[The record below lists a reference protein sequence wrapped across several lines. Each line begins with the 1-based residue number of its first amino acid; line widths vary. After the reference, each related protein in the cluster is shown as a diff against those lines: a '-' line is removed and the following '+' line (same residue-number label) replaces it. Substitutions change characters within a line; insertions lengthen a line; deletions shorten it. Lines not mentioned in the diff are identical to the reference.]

1 MQAKWRLIIQ
11 SLGEEGAMNKM
22 ALVLQGGGALGAYEY
37 GVVTKLVDMGW
48 EPVAVTGVSIGA
60 VNAAAIAGAKNG
72 DIHASLDRV
81 WKAITLPTLSWMPES
96 MQGNLSLLGNPNF
109 WRSRTDY
116 LQMMSWDSL
125 CSTEPMYAT
134 LRSELDFAQINDS
147 RHMRLAV
154 TATSLR
160 TGGPTTFSNHLA
172 HDAHEDAPGHTAVRG
187 EITPAHIMASGALPP
202 GFPAVR
208 INDEAYWDGGLFS
221 NTPID
226 ALLNLLEPDEID
238 TLPIFTV
245 DLFRTDNLPVPQNL
259 MDVQTRALAMQYE
272 NRFWAEYGGEAGL
285 SGFLEMLDQLEEA
298 LPRDS
303 AVRRNRSYD
312 WLRRLRALKNIHI
325 IEGAAAA
332 AGGDHDFSA
341 YGVRRAYEAGRA
353 AALPF
358 APQSVQ
364 SPKLRAVPGVRPSAA

>member
-1 MQAKWRLIIQ
+1 
-11 SLGEEGAMNKM
+11 MNKM

-60 VNAAAIAGAKNG
+60 VNAAAIAGARDG
-72 DIHASLDRV
+72 DISASLDRV
-81 WKAITLPTLSWMPES
+81 WKAITLPPVPWLPDAI
-96 MQGNLSLLGNPNF
+96 QGNLSLLGNPNF
-109 WRSRTDY
+109 WTSRTDY
-116 LQMMSWDSL
+116 LQLASWDSL
-125 CSTEPMYAT
+125 CITAPMVQT
-134 LRSELDFAQINDS
+134 LLANLDFAQINDS
-147 RHMRLAV
+147 SHMRLAV

-172 HDAHEDAPGHTAVRG
+172 HGAHEDTPGHTAVRG

-208 INDEAYWDGGLFS
+208 IDDEAYWDGGLFS

-238 TLPIFTV
+238 TLPIFTI

-259 MDVQTRALAMQYE
+259 LDVQTRALAMQYE
-272 NRFWAEYGGEAGL
+272 NRFWAEYGGDAGL
-285 SGFLEMLDQLEEA
+285 RGFVDMLEQLDET

-303 AVRRNRSYD
+303 AVRRNRAYD
-312 WLRRLRALKNIHI
+312 WLRRLRAMNNIHI
-325 IEGAAAA
+325 IEGAPAA

-341 YGVRRAYEAGRA
+341 YGVRKAYEAGRA
-353 AALPF
+353 AALDY
-358 APQSVQ
+358 APDKVQ
-364 SPKLRAVPGVRPSAA
+364 SPRLRAVPDAKTSVA

>member
-1 MQAKWRLIIQ
+1 
-11 SLGEEGAMNKM
+11 M

-48 EPVAVTGVSIGA
+48 QPVAVTGVSIGA

-81 WKAITLPTLSWMPES
+81 WQAITLPSVPWLPDA
-96 MQGNLSLLGNPNF
+96 MQGNLSLMGNPNF
-109 WRSRTDY
+109 WRSRLDV
-116 LQMMSWDSL
+116 LQIASWDSL
-125 CSTEPMYAT
+125 CSTDPMFQT
-134 LRSELDFAQINDS
+134 LSANIDFAQINNS
-147 RHMRLAV
+147 AHMRMAV
-154 TATSLR
+154 TATNLR

-172 HDAHEDAPGHTAVRG
+172 HDAHENAPGHTALRV

-208 INDEAYWDGGLFS
+208 IGDESYWDGGLFS

-245 DLFRTDNLPVPQNL
+245 DLFRTDHLPLPQNL
-259 MDVQTRALAMQYE
+259 MDVQNRALALQYE
-272 NRFWAEYGGEAGL
+272 NRFWAEYGGEAGM
-285 SGFLEMLDQLEEA
+285 SGFLDMLEQLEEA

-303 AVRRNRSYD
+303 AVRRSRSYD

-332 AGGDHDFSA
+332 AGGAHDFSA

-353 AALPF
+353 AALAY
-358 APQSVQ
+358 APHTLQ
-364 SPKLRAVPGVRPSAA
+364 SPRLRAVPEARSSAA

>member
-1 MQAKWRLIIQ
+1 M
-11 SLGEEGAMNKM
+11 SKM
-22 ALVLQGGGALGAYEY
+22 ALVLQGGGALGAFEY

-60 VNAAAIAGAKNG
+60 VNAAAITGARGG
-72 DIHASLDRV
+72 DIQASLDRV
-81 WKAITLPTLSWMPES
+81 WKAITLPTLPWMPES
-96 MQGNLSLLGNPNF
+96 MQGNLSLMGNPNF
-109 WRSRTDY
+109 WRSRTDV
-116 LQMMSWDSL
+116 LQMASWDSL
-125 CSTEPMYAT
+125 CSTAPMYET
-134 LRSELDFAQINDS
+134 LSSHLDFKQINDPG
-147 RHMRLAV
+147 HMRMAV

-160 TGGPTTFSNHLA
+160 TGGATTFSNHLA
-172 HDAHEDAPGHTAVRG
+172 QDAHEDAPSHTAVRD

-208 INDEAYWDGGLFS
+208 IDDEAYWDGGLFS

-238 TLPIFTV
+238 TLPIFTI
-245 DLFRTDNLPVPQNL
+245 DLFRTDHLPVPQNL

-285 SGFLEMLDQLEEA
+285 SGFLEMLEQLEEA

-303 AVRRNRSYD
+303 AVRRNRAYE

-341 YGVRRAYEAGRA
+341 YGVQRAYEAGRA
-353 AALPF
+353 AALAYKPD
-358 APQSVQ
+358 AMQ
-364 SPKLRAVPGVRPSAA
+364 SPRLRAVPGVKSSAA

>member
-1 MQAKWRLIIQ
+1 
-11 SLGEEGAMNKM
+11 MNKM

-48 EPVAVTGVSIGA
+48 QPVAVTGVSIGA
-60 VNAAAIAGAKNG
+60 INAAAVAGARDG

-81 WKAITLPTLSWMPES
+81 WQAITLPTLPWLPEA
-96 MQGNLSLLGNPNF
+96 MQGNLSLLGNPKF
-109 WRSRTDY
+109 WQSRTDY
-116 LQMMSWDSL
+116 LQMGSWNSL
-125 CSTEPMYAT
+125 CSTEPMYET
-134 LRSELDFAQINDS
+134 LRTHLDFARLNDS
-147 RHMRLAV
+147 SNMRLAV

-172 HDAHEDAPGHTAVRG
+172 HDAHEDAPGHTAIRD

-202 GFPAVR
+202 GFPPVR
-208 INDEAYWDGGLFS
+208 IDDAAYWDGGLFS

-238 TLPIFTV
+238 NLPIFTV
-245 DLFRTDNLPVPQNL
+245 DLFRTDNLPEPQNL
-259 MDVQTRALAMQYE
+259 LDVQTRALAMQYE

-285 SGFLEMLDQLEEA
+285 KGFLAMLDQIDQA

-303 AVRRNRSYD
+303 EVRRNRAYD
-312 WLRRLRALKNIHI
+312 WLLRLRALKNIVI

-341 YGVRRAYEAGRA
+341 YGVRKAYEAGRA
-353 AALPF
+353 AARAY
-358 APQSVQ
+358 APTAMPARQ
-364 SPKLRAVPGVRPSAA
+364 LRAVPGATTSAA